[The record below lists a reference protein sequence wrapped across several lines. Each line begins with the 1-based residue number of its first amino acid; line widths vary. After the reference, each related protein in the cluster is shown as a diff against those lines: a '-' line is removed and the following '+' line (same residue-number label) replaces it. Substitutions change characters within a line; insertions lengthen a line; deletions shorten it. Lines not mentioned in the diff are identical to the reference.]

1 MLCCIGLQ
9 KNRAC
14 YICGNEVNFLTIKI
28 LGSEDRTQYVDMKC
42 PVWSRH
48 EDINQFLGSKNGL
61 IRGKS

>member
-28 LGSEDRTQYVDMKC
+28 LGSEDRTQYVDMKY

-48 EDINQFLGSKNGL
+48 EDIN
-61 IRGKS
+61 